1 MAALGLGCCEGFSLV
16 VVSRDDALVVVCGLL
31 IAVASIAETPRLASA
46 GSVVVACG
54 LSCSE
59 TCRIFQDQGSNP
71 CPLRWQA
78 DSHPLDHQGSL
89 VLRLLTD
96 PLKSPPT
103 DPSVTVCVLSLAVHR
118 GVTRF

>member
-31 IAVASIAETPRLASA
+31 IALASIAETPRLASA

-54 LSCSE
+54 LSCFE
-59 TCRIFQDQGSNP
+59 TCRISQDQGSNP
-71 CPLRWQA
+71 CPLHWQA

-96 PLKSPPT
+96 PLKLPPS
-103 DPSVTVCVLSLAVHR
+103 DPSVTVCVLSLVVHR